1 MIVVT
6 GAAGRLG
13 RRVVQL
19 LVDQNREVLATD
31 QLAAD
36 DLPAEFVRCDLV
48 DAGAVE
54 GILKDAEAVVHM
66 GAIPGPQREDPRV
79 IFDNNVASTFNVM
92 MSAAELGLR
101 RVVFSSSAFGMGWAH
116 DGNAFVPLYLP
127 LDEEHPMMPFEP
139 YGLSKQVGEDIGR
152 MIARNSDTTV
162 VSLRFTNVPLPEVRA
177 EFPWPAP
184 NTGGPTDTGD
194 VGLRRGWGRGRGP
207 RTGAGRRDRRVRS
220 LHDRPAFQP
229 FRRAYDRPCQKQ
241 LWRPGG
247 DTGRAGRHRQRNQYG
262 KGAANPGLET
272 ALRLEVTGGAESDH
286 VGRQPLTF
294 DGCRP
299 DGSSP
304 GALRRSGCAGGSRP
318 SSSGCALRRPLV
330 SAFLAGISPR

>member
-19 LVDQNREVLATD
+19 LVEQGKEVLATD
-31 QLAAD
+31 QLVAD
-36 DLPAEFVRCDLV
+36 DLPTEFVRCDLA
-48 DAGAVE
+48 DAKAVE
-54 GILKDAEAVVHM
+54 GILKDAEAIVHM
-66 GAIPGPQREDPRV
+66 GAIPGPLREDPRV

-162 VSLRFTNVPLPEVRA
+162 VSLRFTNVALPEVQA

-184 NTGGPTDTGD
+184 TPE
-194 VGLRRGWGRGRGP
+194 
-207 RTGAGRRDRRVRS
+207 
-220 LHDRPAFQP
+220 
-229 FRRAYDRPCQKQ
+229 K
-241 LWRPGG
+241 
-247 DTGRAGRHRQRNQYG
+247 
-262 KGAANPGLET
+262 
-272 ALRLEVTGGAESDH
+272 
-286 VGRQPLTF
+286 PLTLVMWAYA
-294 DGCRP
+294 DAR
-299 DGSSP
+299 DVAEAHVL
-304 GALRRSGCAGGSRP
+304 ALDTEIEEYEAFMLAQP
-318 SSSGCALRRPLV
+318 STRFTEPTIDLV
-330 SAFLAGISPR
+330 KNNFGDRVEVREGLTGTASVISTEKAQRLLGWSPRYDWR

>member
-19 LVDQNREVLATD
+19 LVDQNKEVLATD
-31 QLAAD
+31 QWATD
-36 DLPAEFVRCDLV
+36 DLPAEFVRCDLA
-48 DAGAVE
+48 DANAVE
-54 GILKDAEAVVHM
+54 DILKGAEAVVHM
-66 GAIPGPQREDPRV
+66 GAIPGPLREDPRV

-162 VSLRFTNVPLPEVRA
+162 VSLRFTNVALPEVQA

-184 NTGGPTDTGD
+184 TPEN
-194 VGLRRGWGRGRGP
+194 
-207 RTGAGRRDRRVRS
+207 
-220 LHDRPAFQP
+220 
-229 FRRAYDRPCQKQ
+229 
-241 LWRPGG
+241 
-247 DTGRAGRHRQRNQYG
+247 
-262 KGAANPGLET
+262 
-272 ALRLEVTGGAESDH
+272 
-286 VGRQPLTF
+286 PLTLVMWAYADARDVAEAHVLSLDAEIEEYEAF
-294 DGCRP
+294 MI
-299 DGSSP
+299 
-304 GALRRSGCAGGSRP
+304 AQP
-318 SSSGCALRRPLV
+318 SSRFKEPTIDLVKNNFGDRVEIRDGLSGTASV
-330 SAFLAGISPR
+330 ISTEKAQRLLGWKPRHDWR